1 MKMRRTQPAK
11 IAMDRH
17 NWRILI
23 VEDVQE
29 TRDAIEELLK
39 HDGYWVDSARDEDEA
54 ADRATRNPPDLI
66 LMSLAGVPEYVLS
79 AANRIRERSGLT
91 RRTPVV
97 IFSLATVPEGAE
109 EELFGNIYLTAPD
122 NFNQLRTLLTRI
134 LHAAYRTH

>member
-1 MKMRRTQPAK
+1 MRNTQQVK

-17 NWRILI
+17 NRRILI

-39 HDGYWVDSARDEDEA
+39 HDGYRVDSARDEDQA

-66 LMSLAGVPEYVLS
+66 LMSLAGLPEYVLS
-79 AANRIRERSGLT
+79 TANRIRERSGLT
-91 RRTPVV
+91 HRTPVV
-97 IFSLATVPEGAE
+97 IFSLANVPEGAE
-109 EELFGNIYLTAPD
+109 EALFGNIHLTAPD

-134 LHAAYRTH
+134 LQAAYRTH